1 MSADR
6 AQGRR
11 LAALLFAALLFA
23 AAALSIAGAARA
35 ADAPPAP
42 AQPDSTAPPSP
53 APRTEVYR
61 DTTLVVREGSAPGDT
76 SSTPAAAANA
86 AQPLSAV
93 DFEEQRKRGDVS
105 LERAT
110 RGRRGSLLLELPTFG
125 SATGSLSVPDT
136 GSRIRSEPMGYVA
149 DVATDA
155 TLFSATQYGIGV
167 FDLGV
172 AVDNPRADAVETL
185 DLTDLKSDLAPG
197 PFLDAGSLLARPEAD
212 RSFTR
217 VMPGEGKRAK
227 RSKSALYFGSGEGG
241 VLDTGARFVSP
252 EILKGVAGSYA
263 RHEADGG
270 FPLRRGVSSRYALAA
285 GLPRALGHTLW
296 IEGSLFTWD
305 LEDEAYGIDPPTGDL
320 TVASSRAEIS
330 SRDLTLHAR
339 SGGESWE
346 SRWTVRGGNAKRTR
360 VDVNGGRERWEF
372 PGASAAWDGHL
383 DLNRKWTA
391 RASVDASSRRIVYR
405 VDESPLFQPRRE
417 EVKAAAGLKR
427 ALSPGAGVALDA
439 TANWR
444 ETESAFV
451 GGRASIWGEGGRAR
465 GRLDLEWANERPS
478 WVDLMSPDRV
488 LVAPNLIQFT
498 PSLRLERSG
507 DPTLDPR
514 ILAGGLARG
523 SYEVSR
529 TLVLEGEGSVRRL
542 HDDFGW
548 DLYVRDTV
556 DTLFVDT
563 RAERRGD
570 GWRSYGALGVRF
582 QPGLLKLRAL
592 AWGTGGM
599 DVVGPRSSSPPQ
611 YGGELSA
618 DIRVTFFKGDLPI
631 ELGYDLHVQG
641 PREGLIHEPGAATS
655 DLSARAD
662 FGPAGAF
669 LEFENMSDRKVA
681 SAVYDVS
688 FGQPTMMPERAFHF
702 GIVWYLFD

>member
-1 MSADR
+1 M
-6 AQGRR
+6 
-11 LAALLFAALLFA
+11 LAALLFAAAL
-23 AAALSIAGAARA
+23 LSIAAARPSIVAAAQA

-42 AQPDSTAPPSP
+42 APPAPDSTLAPSP
-53 APRTEVYR
+53 PPRMEVYR
-61 DTTLVVREGSAPGDT
+61 DTMLIVQEGAAPVDT
-76 SSTPAAAANA
+76 SGTPAAASNA
-86 AQPLSAV
+86 ARPLSSV

-155 TLFSATQYGIGV
+155 TLFSATLFGVGV

-172 AVDNPRADAVETL
+172 AVDNPRADGVETL
-185 DLTDLKSDLAPG
+185 DLTDLKNDLAPG

-217 VMPGEGKRAK
+217 VMPGEGGRAK
-227 RSKSALYFGSGEGG
+227 RTKSALYFGSGEGG

-252 EILKGVAGSYA
+252 EILKGVGGSYA
-263 RHEADGG
+263 RHEADGASP
-270 FPLRRGVSSRYALAA
+270 FQRGVSSRYALAA
-285 GLPRALGHTLW
+285 GLPRVLGHTLW
-296 IEGSLFTWD
+296 IEGSIFNWS
-305 LEDEAYGIDPPTGDL
+305 LEDEAYAVDSLTSDL
-320 TVASSRAEIS
+320 TLEPSRAEIS

-339 SGGESWE
+339 SAGERWE

-360 VDVNGGRERWEF
+360 VEVRGGRERWEF
-372 PGASAAWDGHL
+372 PGVSAAWDGRL
-383 DLNRKWTA
+383 DLNPKWTA

-417 EVKAAAGLKR
+417 EIKAAAGLKR
-427 ALSPGAGVALDA
+427 ALSPSAGVALDA

-451 GGRASIWGEGGRAR
+451 GGRGSIWGEGGRAR

-488 LVAPNLIQFT
+488 LVAQNVFQFSRNLRI
-498 PSLRLERSG
+498 ERSG

-523 SYEVSR
+523 SYNVSR
-529 TLVLEGEGSVRRL
+529 QLVLEGEGSVRRL
-542 HDDFGW
+542 HNDFGW
-548 DLYVRDTV
+548 DLYLRDTV

-570 GWRSYGALGVRF
+570 GWRSYGAFGVRF
-582 QPGLLKLRAL
+582 QPGLIKLRAL

-641 PREGLIHEPGAATS
+641 PREGLIHEPGGAIS

-669 LEFENMSDRKVA
+669 LQFENMSDRKVA
-681 SAVYDVS
+681 SAVYDIS
-688 FGQPTMMPERAFHF
+688 FGQPVLMPERAFHF